1 MNNHASCYSE
11 KDWIVLVLSNTR
23 LRSQAFS
30 TKRVTSANGLQKSY
44 VQNALKEVRRK
55 LLENGYIDRNKRD
68 YGGSDEENK
77 NLQPPELSWKIIE
90 WRETKGLS
98 E

>member
-1 MNNHASCYSE
+1 
-11 KDWIVLVLSNTR
+11 
-23 LRSQAFS
+23 
-30 TKRVTSANGLQKSY
+30 
-44 VQNALKEVRRK
+44 VRRK

>member
-1 MNNHASCYSE
+1 MDIPIETRGTTEEAMNE
-11 KDWIVLVLSNTR
+11 I
-23 LRSQAFS
+23 
-30 TKRVTSANGLQKSY
+30 
-44 VQNALKEVRRK
+44 
-55 LLENGYIDRNKRD
+55 
-68 YGGSDEENK
+68 K